1 VSRADFLKLAGGL
14 TAAGIAS
21 AFPSAALA
29 KKMVEIEDDDE
40 EEEGG
45 GLFGGVTK
53 MFRKKPAKR
62 SAQQDPS
69 DVPQQLKTQGAKDD
83 VDKDMMQRLEKRRE
97 KVKDSKEP
105 QDLNPSYGSNFVD
118 PETMEADPP
127 RGPKS
132 PQDSP
137 NPLRENTDQ
146 MLGNKPQGQY

>member
-1 VSRADFLKLAGGL
+1 MAFVVSVSGVRSARTQTVCSAKKGDEAKVSRADFLKLAGGL

-69 DVPQQLKTQGAKDD
+69 DVPQQVYAVHRQCN
-83 VDKDMMQRLEKRRE
+83 
-97 KVKDSKEP
+97 DSV
-105 QDLNPSYGSNFVD
+105 QI
-118 PETMEADPP
+118 
-127 RGPKS
+127 
-132 PQDSP
+132 
-137 NPLRENTDQ
+137 
-146 MLGNKPQGQY
+146 